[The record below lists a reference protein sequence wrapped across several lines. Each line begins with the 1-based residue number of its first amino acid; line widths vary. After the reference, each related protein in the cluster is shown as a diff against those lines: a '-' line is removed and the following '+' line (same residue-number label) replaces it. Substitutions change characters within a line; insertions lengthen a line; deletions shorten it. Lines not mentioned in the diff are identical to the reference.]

1 MSAALEL
8 ECLEGATGEHPV
20 ATIIVLHGLGADGSD
35 FVPVAEALDLS
46 AVGSVRFVFPHAP
59 VRPVTINGGYRMR
72 AWYDILGAD
81 LQRRED
87 EAGLR
92 ESQRAVAA
100 LIDRERERGIA
111 ANRIVLAGFSQGCA
125 MTLLTGLR
133 YPERL
138 AGLAGLSG
146 YLPLAASTAAERSE
160 ANRDVPV
167 FLAHGMQDP
176 IVAPQRGEAS
186 RDALVALGH
195 EVEWHAYPMEHSVC
209 PQEIGHLNA
218 WLLRVLGAYNV
229 KS

>member
-1 MSAALEL
+1 MSTALDL
-8 ECLEGATGEHPV
+8 ECLEGATGDHPV

-46 AVGSVRFVFPHAP
+46 AVGDVRFVFPHAP

-92 ESQRAVAA
+92 ESQAAVAA

-138 AGLAGLSG
+138 AGLAGMSG
-146 YLPLAASTAAERSE
+146 YLPLAASTAAEISE
-160 ANRDVPV
+160 ANRDVPI
-167 FLAHGMQDP
+167 FLGHGSEDS
-176 IVAPQRGEAS
+176 IVVPQRGRDS

-195 EVEWHAYPMEHSVC
+195 EVEWHEYPMEHSVC
-209 PQEIGHLNA
+209 PEEIGHLNA
-218 WLLRVLGAYNV
+218 WLLRVLG
-229 KS
+229 